1 MILKILIFLIL
12 FLLLE
17 ISAYV
22 AFIFIRKKFKIDDDK
37 KTISVSKG
45 ILERLLLC
53 VGLVNEIYPIL
64 IFFGAIKIA
73 TRLDE
78 KNKISNDYFLIGNI
92 VSVLLSMIASIIY
105 GLIISK
111 LGIK

>member
-1 MILKILIFLIL
+1 LILKILIFLIL

-22 AFIFIRKKFKIDDDK
+22 AFIFIRKKFEISDTK

-92 VSVLLSMIASIIY
+92 ISVLFSILTSIMY
-105 GLIISK
+105 TLIISEF
-111 LGIK
+111 GIL

>member
-1 MILKILIFLIL
+1 M
-12 FLLLE
+12 LE

-22 AFIFIRKKFKIDDDK
+22 TFFFIRKRFEISDNK

-53 VGLVNEIYPIL
+53 IGLVNEIYPIL

-92 VSVLLSMIASIIY
+92 ASVLLSTLTSIIY
-105 GLIISK
+105 SIIIDE
-111 LGIK
+111 LGIKQ

>member
-1 MILKILIFLIL
+1 
-12 FLLLE
+12 LLE

-22 AFIFIRKKFKIDDDK
+22 TFFFIRKRFEISDNK

-53 VGLVNEIYPIL
+53 IGLVNEIYPIL

-92 VSVLLSMIASIIY
+92 ASVLLSTLTSIIY
-105 GLIISK
+105 SIIIDE
-111 LGIK
+111 LGIKQ